1 MKKAHRQER
10 LLSSTLTESLIL
22 FLFILLAI
30 ADIYAK
36 REKIFKEQGLI
47 PPGHKAIPENL
58 KTIDEDQLAV
68 EKSYYKELQDKEEK
82 FDKIVGEKDKEIESL
97 RKKIENPGGVSAP
110 PCIFND
116 GSQIFFEVKFL
127 PGKKYHLK
135 FKNPASPITFN
146 GVTVYNGRELFMSHN
161 EFKKFGNAVVESKRI
176 NKDLDFCC
184 CDAPPKNLSSSTC
197 TECVYVYE
205 HIYVEEKK
213 FSFKSRLDGRT
224 TAEMIKT
231 VDRYFYRNK

>member
-68 EKSYYKELQDKEEK
+68 EKSYYKQLQDKEEK

-97 RKKIENPGGVSAP
+97 RKKN
-110 PCIFND
+110 
-116 GSQIFFEVKFL
+116 
-127 PGKKYHLK
+127 
-135 FKNPASPITFN
+135 
-146 GVTVYNGRELFMSHN
+146 
-161 EFKKFGNAVVESKRI
+161 
-176 NKDLDFCC
+176 
-184 CDAPPKNLSSSTC
+184 
-197 TECVYVYE
+197 
-205 HIYVEEKK
+205 
-213 FSFKSRLDGRT
+213 
-224 TAEMIKT
+224 
-231 VDRYFYRNK
+231 